1 MYFLMLMLS
10 TQRIQSTL
18 NTLMLSEK
26 WFLGPEDDV
35 KELQLVNALLPRSV
49 ILALGARHV
58 ETVSNVSL

>member
-1 MYFLMLMLS
+1 MPWVCCAFG
-10 TQRIQSTL
+10 
-18 NTLMLSEK
+18 NVFMLSEK

-58 ETVSNVSL
+58 ETLSNVRL

>member
-1 MYFLMLMLS
+1 MSWVCCAFGN
-10 TQRIQSTL
+10 IF
-18 NTLMLSEK
+18 MLSEK

-35 KELQLVNALLPRSV
+35 KELLLVTALLPRSV

>member
-1 MYFLMLMLS
+1 MPWVCCAFG
-10 TQRIQSTL
+10 
-18 NTLMLSEK
+18 NVFMLSEK

-58 ETVSNVSL
+58 ETLSNVSL